1 MIFIATICSELFIS
15 ADNIPYKISS
25 QKHRIT
31 EIFGGVNNL
40 FWSNI
45 FSVLSAFP
53 YLNLHIVIYL
63 LQKVYFFSYRCINVL
78 IYLNKTLNTDIWNY
92 LNNKK
97 DTLNVKLKPPVGGS
111 KSLLK
116 RESLRLNRI
125 IKTVDSFRN
134 ETPSCCAET
143 KTVLWLYLELFL
155 LSK

>member
-15 ADNIPYKISS
+15 ADNIPYKISP

-63 LQKVYFFSYRCINVL
+63 YQGLFFFLQMHKCFDIKQNVEYWHL
-78 IYLNKTLNTDIWNY
+78 
-92 LNNKK
+92 
-97 DTLNVKLKPPVGGS
+97 KLFK
-111 KSLLK
+111 
-116 RESLRLNRI
+116 
-125 IKTVDSFRN
+125 
-134 ETPSCCAET
+134 
-143 KTVLWLYLELFL
+143 
-155 LSK
+155 